1 MRTGSLAG
9 LAIATVTAALT
20 ATVAAQNPTQPQPTV
35 DFVRDIQ
42 PILQAS
48 CYECHGSQKTKA
60 HLRLDS
66 PAGILK
72 GGETGPI
79 IVAGKSE
86 QSLIVRRILGLDG
99 DDRMPKDGDP
109 LPPAH
114 VALIRSWIDQGAKW
128 PASEAAAT
136 TQPSAPE
143 EPAHW
148 AYRHPARPPLPE
160 VRNSNWVRTPID
172 RFVLAR
178 LEKEAL
184 PPSAEAPLDV
194 LVRRL
199 SLDLI
204 GLPPSPAEVDAVAAD
219 AERNGKD
226 AAYAE
231 LVERLLASPH
241 YGERWARPWL
251 DLA

>member
-72 GGETGPI
+72 GGETGSI
-79 IVAGKSE
+79 IVPGKSE
-86 QSLIVRRILGLDG
+86 QSLIVRRIQGLDG
-99 DDRMPKDGDP
+99 DDRMPKEGDP
-109 LPPAH
+109 LPPAQ

-128 PASEAAAT
+128 PGAEAAPVT
-136 TQPSAPE
+136 HENTPE
-143 EPAHW
+143 EALHW
-148 AYRHPARPPLPE
+148 AYRRPARPPLPE
-160 VRNSNWVRTPID
+160 VRNSTWARTPID

-178 LEKEAL
+178 LEKEGL
-184 PPSAEAPLDV
+184 SPTAEAPLDV
-194 LVRRL
+194 LVRRV
-199 SLDLI
+199 SLDLV
-204 GLPPSPAEVDAVAAD
+204 GLPPSPTEVDAVLAD

-226 AAYAE
+226 VAYTA
-231 LVERLLASPH
+231 LIERL
-241 YGERWARPWL
+241 
-251 DLA
+251 